1 MVPILEV
8 KILYGNKLSSSTIN
22 MVSRG
27 NPTRKS
33 KALGV
38 DVPLLQVLHLTLIT
52 PQVLKA
58 MLSIIPVSIAT
69 LELRFVLRCN
79 RTMLL

>member
-69 LELRFVLRCN
+69 LEFRFVLRCN